1 MAKFVTDED
10 FRNKNLIVLISL
22 ICMFLLLI
30 SIIVSLP
37 SIVVEGIFGESVEDM
52 AYVEM
57 YQNSII
63 ILDEMNQEW
72 IEDMQE
78 KYSYCDE
85 FVINYNYTLTWY
97 ELVSI
102 DSVRYKQDFS
112 NVTESDI
119 LDLAEKF
126 MIRNVEVETYTVTT
140 TDSEGNTTTETRQ
153 RAIITVDTKTLEEVF
168 PDVNIKDEEDILLAE
183 NIYDTLIDMNIE
195 GSLYIFDEDIDLTN
209 LREYGEGSANLP
221 YFNQTDSRWGYK
233 SYGSST
239 IASGGC
245 GPTSLAM
252 VVSGLTGNR
261 VTPDMM
267 ADWSLKNGHRAEG
280 SGSYWS
286 LMTAGGSN
294 FGLNVEAVSRKNPE
308 KIVKALSEGKP
319 VIVSMGKGH
328 FTNGGHF
335 IVLRGVTKNG
345 KIIVHDSASVNRSN
359 QEWDLSIIMNESSK
373 NGGVNGSPFW
383 IFSN

>member
-1 MAKFVTDED
+1 
-10 FRNKNLIVLISL
+10 
-22 ICMFLLLI
+22 
-30 SIIVSLP
+30 
-37 SIVVEGIFGESVEDM
+37 M

-63 ILDEMNQEW
+63 VLDEINKEW
-72 IEDMQE
+72 IEDTKAQN
-78 KYSYCDE
+78 SDCDE
-85 FVINYNYTLTWY
+85 FVVNYNYTLTWY

-112 NVTESDI
+112 NITESDI
-119 LDLAEKF
+119 LDLAENF
-126 MIRNVEVETYTVTT
+126 MIRDVEIETYTVEV
-140 TDSEGNTTTETRQ
+140 TDDEGNTTTETRK
-153 RAIITVDTKTLEEVF
+153 RAIITVDTKSLEEVF
-168 PDVNIKDEEDILLAE
+168 PDVNIVDEEDVLLAE
-183 NIYDTLIDMNIE
+183 NIYSTMMDMNIE
-195 GSLYIFDEDIDLTN
+195 GNLYIYDEDIDLSN
-209 LREYGEGSANLP
+209 LKEYGEGSANLP

-233 SYGSST
+233 SYGSSS
-239 IASGGC
+239 IATAGC

-261 VTPDMM
+261 VEPDAV

-294 FGLNVEAVSRKNPE
+294 FGLNVESVSRKNPNA
-308 KIVKALSEGKP
+308 IVKALSEGKP
-319 VIVSMGKGH
+319 VIASMGKGH

-335 IVLRGVTKNG
+335 IVLRGITEDG
-345 KIIVHDSASVNRSN
+345 KILVHDSASVNRSN
-359 QEWDLSIIMNESSK
+359 QEWDLSIIINESSK